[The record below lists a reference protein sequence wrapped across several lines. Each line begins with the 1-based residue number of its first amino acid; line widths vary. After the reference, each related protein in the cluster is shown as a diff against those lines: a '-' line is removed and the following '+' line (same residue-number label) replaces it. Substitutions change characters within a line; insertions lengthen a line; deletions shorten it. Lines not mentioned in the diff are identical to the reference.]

1 MLLRLSRRA
10 LLSAAAAATVF
21 SPPSS
26 PTAMAGEPSLV
37 KNELI
42 GSAQQFTTLRSGTK
56 MPLIGLGTWESKPGE
71 VGTAVR
77 AALDA
82 GCRHIDCAA
91 AYRNEQE
98 VGAAL
103 KASGVPRDQLFLT
116 SKLWN
121 DRRRPED
128 VRAALDK
135 TLAELDTEYLD
146 LYLIQ
151 CDCSIEL
158 MPLPR
163 VPCLSLALPRLC
175 LLFPALRCHAVG
187 SYLSSQ
193 LAGCVAA
200 RHAHEARL
208 TGQPQGGL
216 ADPRVSRRLR
226 QDPKHRNLQL

>member
-56 MPLIGLGTWESKPGE
+56 MPLIGLGTWESRPGE

-77 AALDA
+77 TALDA
-82 GCRHIDCAA
+82 GYRHIDCAA

-103 KASGVPRDQLFLT
+103 KASGIPRDQLFLT

-128 VRAALDK
+128 VRAAVDK
-135 TLAELDTEYLD
+135 TLAELDTDYLD

-158 MPLPR
+158 MSLPSP
-163 VPCLSLALPRLC
+163 VVSLAPATSMSLIPSAEMSRRRLLPVFAAGRLC
-175 LLFPALRCHAVG
+175 G
-187 SYLSSQ
+187 SATRS
-193 LAGCVAA
+193 
-200 RHAHEARL
+200 
-208 TGQPQGGL
+208 
-216 ADPRVSRRLR
+216 
-226 QDPKHRNLQL
+226 

>member
-56 MPLIGLGTWESKPGE
+56 MPLIGLGTWESRPGE

-77 AALDA
+77 TALDA

-103 KASGVPRDQLFLT
+103 KASGIPRDQLFLT

-135 TLAELDTEYLD
+135 TLAELDTDYLD

-158 MPLPR
+158 MSLPSP
-163 VPCLSLALPRLC
+163 VVSLAPATSMSLIPSAEMSRRRLLPVFAAGRLC
-175 LLFPALRCHAVG
+175 G
-187 SYLSSQ
+187 SATRS
-193 LAGCVAA
+193 
-200 RHAHEARL
+200 
-208 TGQPQGGL
+208 
-216 ADPRVSRRLR
+216 
-226 QDPKHRNLQL
+226 

>member
-56 MPLIGLGTWESKPGE
+56 MPLIGLGTWESRPGE

-77 AALDA
+77 TALDA

-103 KASGVPRDQLFLT
+103 KASGIPRDQLFLT

-135 TLAELDTEYLD
+135 TLAELDTDYLD
-146 LYLIQ
+146 LYLVQ

-158 MPLPR
+158 MSLPSP
-163 VPCLSLALPRLC
+163 VVSLAPATSMSLIPSAEMSRRRLLPVFAAGRLC
-175 LLFPALRCHAVG
+175 G
-187 SYLSSQ
+187 SATRS
-193 LAGCVAA
+193 
-200 RHAHEARL
+200 
-208 TGQPQGGL
+208 
-216 ADPRVSRRLR
+216 
-226 QDPKHRNLQL
+226 

>member
-56 MPLIGLGTWESKPGE
+56 MPLIGLGTWESRPGE

-77 AALDA
+77 TALDA

-103 KASGVPRDQLFLT
+103 KASGIPRDQLFLT

-128 VRAALDK
+128 VRAAVDK
-135 TLAELDTEYLD
+135 TLAELDTDYLD

-158 MPLPR
+158 MSLPSP
-163 VPCLSLALPRLC
+163 VVSLAPATSMSLIPSAEMSRRRLLPVFAAGRLC
-175 LLFPALRCHAVG
+175 G
-187 SYLSSQ
+187 SATRS
-193 LAGCVAA
+193 
-200 RHAHEARL
+200 
-208 TGQPQGGL
+208 
-216 ADPRVSRRLR
+216 
-226 QDPKHRNLQL
+226 